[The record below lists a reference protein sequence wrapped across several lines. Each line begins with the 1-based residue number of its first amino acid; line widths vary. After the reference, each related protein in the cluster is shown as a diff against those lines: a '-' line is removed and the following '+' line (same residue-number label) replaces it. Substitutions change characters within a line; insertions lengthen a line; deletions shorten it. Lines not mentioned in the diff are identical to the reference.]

1 MVDLVAIDGPVGV
14 GKSSVASRLA
24 SRLGWAHLDTGAM
37 YRAAALKAVRSGV
50 GLDDEPACA
59 SLAREMQ
66 LAFKPASDGQRV
78 LLDGADVTSDI
89 RTHEINQAVSP
100 VADMKSVREELGRRQ
115 REIGAAAPSVA
126 EGRDM
131 ATVVFPDARW
141 KFYLDAD
148 PAERARRRGDQLAGE
163 GRAMDAK
170 SLQDSIADRDKRD
183 RERPTGALRVASD
196 ATILDTTGIPMDRVI
211 DLLEQIIQ
219 GDLSA

>member
-24 SRLGWAHLDTGAM
+24 LRLGWAHLDTGAM

-50 GLDDEPACA
+50 SLDDEANCA
-59 SLAREMQ
+59 SLARGMQ
-66 LAFKPASDGQRV
+66 LAFKPTPEGQRV
-78 LLDGADVTSDI
+78 LLDGEDVTADI
-89 RTHEINQAVSP
+89 RSHEINQAVSP

-115 REIGAAAPSVA
+115 REIGASAPSVA

-148 PAERARRRGDQLAGE
+148 PEERSRRRGDQLAGE
-163 GRAMDAK
+163 GRAMEAK
-170 SLQDSIADRDKRD
+170 ALQDSIAERDKRD
-183 RERPTGALRVASD
+183 RERPTGALRVAAD

-211 DLLEQIIQ
+211 ELLQQIIQ